1 MHMMNEIL
9 ALRVV
14 QALLAVT
21 ATVASAVVL
30 QLAMV
35 VG

>member
-1 MHMMNEIL
+1 MKNEIL
-9 ALRVV
+9 AVRVV

-21 ATVASAVVL
+21 ATVASAAVL

-35 VG
+35 AG

>member
-1 MHMMNEIL
+1 MMNDIL
-9 ALRVV
+9 AVRVV

>member
-1 MHMMNEIL
+1 MMNEIL
-9 ALRVV
+9 AERVV

-21 ATVASAVVL
+21 VTAISAAVL